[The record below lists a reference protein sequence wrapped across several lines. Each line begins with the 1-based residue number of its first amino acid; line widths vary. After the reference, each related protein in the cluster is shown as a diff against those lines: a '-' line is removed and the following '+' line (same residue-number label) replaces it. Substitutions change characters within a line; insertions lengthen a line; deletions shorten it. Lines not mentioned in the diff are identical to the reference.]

1 MLRRASLLP
10 LALFGALAACSSAKE
25 RAAPPPA
32 QGACT
37 PGAEIA
43 CVCDNGGTGVQT
55 CREDASGYGECTFCK
70 SPDST
75 ADAGDPGFIGNP
87 DDLLHM
93 GCKAVDAPSEPA
105 LLEIVVDGSGS
116 MVSAGKWA
124 AATGVAHA
132 FVNALAGRNDDAL
145 RAGLIAYGDDVDPTH
160 GSGPYPS
167 SRDVAAATLGATQA
181 QSMHDRISLTQPSGG
196 APMQKAL
203 EGAYGALEAMPKAID
218 AKKLVVLLSD
228 GTIGSTEDEKLV
240 LQSVTA
246 AASRGVLTLA
256 VGVGPFPAEPTEY
269 AAPFVGALGRAGG
282 AASSACDPA
291 ETNDLTK
298 LCQAQVVPGSGSPQT
313 LATDLDGVVDV
324 LRREVKPCTYRL
336 PQGATPGKLNV
347 VLLASGGK
355 KSVLRQSSAWKI
367 DDPDAPKQVTITGAS
382 CDALRADR
390 RSSVSYLLECPTA
403 K

>member
-1 MLRRASLLP
+1 VP
-10 LALFGALAACSSAKE
+10 LIAALAACSSEKPQAGPAS
-25 RAAPPPA
+25 AA
-32 QGACT
+32 GACR

-55 CREDASGYGECTFCK
+55 CREDASGYGECTFCE
-70 SPDST
+70 SPEGP

-105 LLEIVVDGSGS
+105 LVEIVVDGSGS
-116 MVSAGKWA
+116 MVSVGKWA
-124 AATGVAHA
+124 AATGAAHA
-132 FVNALAGRNDDAL
+132 FVDALAGRGDAAL
-145 RAGLIAYGDDVDPTH
+145 QAGLIAYGDDADPTH
-160 GSGPYPS
+160 GVGPYPS
-167 SRDVAAATLGATQA
+167 SRDVTAAALGAQQTRA
-181 QSMHDRISLTQPSGG
+181 MHDRLSLTQPSGG

-203 EGAYGALEAMPKAID
+203 EGAYGALEATPNAID
-218 AKKLVVLLSD
+218 AKKLVVLFSD

-240 LQSVTA
+240 MQSVTA
-246 AASRGVLTLA
+246 AAARGVLTLA
-256 VGVGPFPAEPTEY
+256 VGVGPFPADPAEY
-269 AAPFVGALGRAGG
+269 AAPFLGAIGRAGG

-298 LCQAQVVPGSGSPQT
+298 LCQAQVVPGSGSPRA
-313 LATDLDGVVDV
+313 LATDLDGAVEV
-324 LRREVKPCTYRL
+324 LRREVGSCTYRL

-347 VLLASGGK
+347 VLLGSGGK
-355 KSVLRQSSAWKI
+355 KSVLRQSSAWKL
-367 DDPDAPKQVTITGAS
+367 DDPIAPKQVTITGAS